1 LDGRGDGKLNFFLV
15 GHRGVG
21 KSTCLQLLKA
31 LYPGKFFDLDEEIVS
46 RRGARVEEIF
56 RTQGEETFRRI
67 EGEVFEELLRESAAA
82 ASGEGAK
89 NLWISV
95 GGGFQGPFPV
105 DGEVIWLRRES
116 DRAGRI
122 FLDRPALN
130 PGQAPLQEWSER
142 FQERE
147 KRFQA
152 IHSQILTLPEGEWL
166 LSKTLKAFFDFWFS
180 AEGVAGNCEAYDV
193 TLLPGDFSP
202 QERWQGKQIYRRAR
216 RLEVREDLLNGP
228 ECHAVKEK
236 VEDARIYYSRR
247 KKGSDHNEFG
257 QWRDWDMD
265 LGAPPKEYWSF
276 SLHQGQFEKVP
287 PGILKWAPEV
297 KTFKELYL
305 GHQWMAGD
313 PQRRVFLPRSPEGRW
328 RWYRRLFT
336 AGSPLFFVREN
347 QGSAL
352 DQPFWYETALLSS
365 RGQGFAA
372 VLGGAVDL
380 SWTPS
385 FHEEFFRAQGMPVVS
400 VAVAEKEWDEA
411 LDVLVKLG
419 LRAAAVT
426 SPLKK
431 KAFSRCTDFV
441 TPEDRELGSLN
452 TLFFQDEKIFGVNTD
467 LIGLREIFGPALK
480 RVVWGGGG
488 LLPVLKK
495 VFVDAEFVPARE
507 GKVLNKDSVIIWASL
522 RSDQV
527 RCPHP
532 LKHVKKVID
541 LNYNENS
548 MGKELALLASCPYV
562 SGAEFFKRQALHQ
575 QTFWSHFL

>member
-1 LDGRGDGKLNFFLV
+1 MNFFLV

-31 LYPGKFFDLDEEIVS
+31 LYPGKFFDLDEEVVS
-46 RRGARVEEIF
+46 RRGLPVEEIF
-56 RTQGEETFRRI
+56 RTQGEEAFRRI
-67 EGEVFEELLRESAAA
+67 EKEVFEELLQES
-82 ASGEGAK
+82 E
-89 NLWISV
+89 NLWVSV
-95 GGGFQGPFPV
+95 GGGFQGTFPV

-116 DRAGRI
+116 DPAGRI

-166 LSKTLKAFFDFWFS
+166 LPKTLKAFFDFWFS
-180 AEGVAGNCEAYDV
+180 AGSGIGTCEAYEV
-193 TLLPGDFSP
+193 TLLPEDFS
-202 QERWQGKQIYRRAR
+202 QRDRWQGKQIYRRAR
-216 RLEVREDLLNGP
+216 RLEVREDLL
-228 ECHAVKEK
+228 ESSARHRVKEK
-236 VEDARIYYSRR
+236 VENARVYYSRR
-247 KKGSDHNEFG
+247 KKGLDRDEFG

-276 SLHQGQFEKVP
+276 SLHQGEFKQIP
-287 PGILKWAPEV
+287 SGILKWAPEV
-297 KTFKELYL
+297 KTFKELYF

-313 PQRRVFLPRSPEGRW
+313 PQRRIFLPRSPEGRW

-336 AGSPLFFVREN
+336 AKSPLFFIREN

-352 DQPFWYETALLSS
+352 DQPFWYETTLLSS
-365 RGQGFAA
+365 QGQGFAA
-372 VLGGAVDL
+372 VLGGAVGL

-385 FHEEFFRAQGMPVVS
+385 FHEKFFRAYGMPVVS

-411 LDVLVKLG
+411 LGVLVKLG

-452 TLFFQDEKIFGVNTD
+452 TLFFQGEKVFGVNTD
-467 LIGLREIFGPALK
+467 LVGLQESLGHEESINAERDAALK
-480 RVVWGGGG
+480 LVVWGGGG

-495 VFVDAEFVPARE
+495 VFPQAEFVPARKGLSLTE
-507 GKVLNKDSVIIWASL
+507 DSLIIWSSL
-522 RSDQV
+522 RSAQV
-527 RCPHP
+527 KWPEP
-532 LKHVKKVID
+532 LEKIKMVFD
-541 LNYNENS
+541 LNYAENS
-548 MGKELALLASCPYV
+548 MGKELALRARCSYV
-562 SGAEFFKRQALHQ
+562 SGWEFFKEQAKAQ
-575 QTFWSHFL
+575 QDFWKRYLGGR